1 MFTYA
6 LSLHYDALTCICWW
20 HGDRIM
26 TVYLWQEQT
35 GGTQSK
41 EAAQGRRTPR
51 LLQPF
56 GIQVVCT
63 TRSAMPG
70 LHVWF
75 ECRAAWGPGTE
86 GQPILIFSLSLC
98 PKRRFLQN
106 LQLCWYYLLWMMRYS
121 VLCSLVSLC
130 SSTRLKLCLSNI
142 IFLHTIML
150 LTYYQLTSLDV
161 NFPPVISF

>member
-1 MFTYA
+1 MLCSCFPKNFDLSDHRTVSHLAPVHFKRALSWIMFTYA

-26 TVYLWQEQT
+26 TIYLWQEQT

-98 PKRRFLQN
+98 PKKRFLQN

-121 VLCSLVSLC
+121 VFFVV
-130 SSTRLKLCLSNI
+130 RNI
-142 IFLHTIML
+142 QFCA
-150 LTYYQLTSLDV
+150 V
-161 NFPPVISF
+161 